1 MLPAM
6 PNITGYAAVAL
17 VAAALASAGTW
28 QAQEW
33 RYGAKEAQRLQ
44 LEREADE
51 LRQEDVRQ
59 ARLLDDKA
67 AAQHATDLAQLN
79 TQLGDARAHIA
90 ALSRDRQCLGAGTVR
105 VLNAIGKPPA
115 GDVRAAAGQPDG
127 PPPAAAGS
135 AADGAQPTGYA
146 SERDTADYIALCR
159 KGYAELSSQL
169 NRIQDIEERRH
180 APAAGQ

>member
-1 MLPAM
+1 M

-17 VAAALASAGTW
+17 AAAALAGAGTW
-28 QAQEW
+28 RVQEW
-33 RYGAKEAQRLQ
+33 RHDAIDARRQQ
-44 LEREADE
+44 AEREVEALQQADA
-51 LRQEDVRQ
+51 RQSRAFADRQ
-59 ARLLDDKA
+59 AG
-67 AAQHATDLAQLN
+67 QHAAELAQLN

-105 VLNAIGKPPA
+105 VLNAIGKSPA
-115 GDVRAAAGQPDG
+115 GDVRAAAGQPDD

-135 AADGAQPTGYA
+135 AADGAQPAGYA